1 MKHRLE
7 KIRELIRSQGLDAVV
22 LIHLPNIRYLCGFSG
37 SEGTL
42 VVDGGE
48 SCFLTDS
55 RYTTQART
63 EVFADRVRQYKAWP
77 EGVAS
82 RLMERGCRKVGFEA
96 DQMVYSQLEK
106 LREKTRESVEWMP
119 LAKEISALRG
129 LKDPGEMA
137 VIRAAAGLNAAAFSE
152 IEGLIRAGISER
164 QLALDLEFALKR
176 LGGDEKAFDFIV
188 ASGLRGALPHGL
200 ASEKKLDAG
209 EMVTIDFGVRLGGY
223 HSDETVTVA
232 LGKPP
237 QQLVEVYDVVLK
249 AHDLAIA
256 ALRPGVPLK
265 EVDAAARSFIQ
276 ERGFGEYFGHGLG
289 HGVGLELHEYPVL
302 SVRSEDIAQEGMVV
316 TIEPGVY
323 LPQQGGVRIEDM
335 VLVTPHG
342 CEVLTAIQK
351 KYRMFSA

>member
-7 KIRELIRSQGLDAVV
+7 KIRDLIRNQGLDAVV

-42 VVDGGE
+42 VVDGGG

-55 RYTTQART
+55 RYTAQARK
-63 EVFADRVRQYKAWP
+63 EVFADQVRQYKAWP
-77 EGVAS
+77 EGVVS

-119 LAKEISALRG
+119 LAKEITALRG
-129 LKDPGEMA
+129 FKDPGEME
-137 VIRAAAGLNAAAFSE
+137 VIRAAARLNAAAFSE
-152 IEGLIRAGISER
+152 IERLIRGGISER

-237 QQLVEVYDVVLK
+237 QRLVEVYDVVLK

-335 VLVTPHG
+335 VLVTPQG
-342 CEVLTAIQK
+342 CEVLTEIPK